1 MRIELVNAWPEA
13 KFYFH
18 QEGNEFHGV
27 LSDYI
32 DGKCDLLA
40 VGYE

>member
-1 MRIELVNAWPEA
+1 MQIELVNAWPEA
-13 KFYFH
+13 KFYFL
-18 QEGNEFHGV
+18 G
-27 LSDYI
+27 DYI